1 MIIKY
6 TRNLSQ
12 ECEFKID
19 RADLEREYD
28 GDVKLA
34 IQSLDEHI
42 KAKSTYDVDFD
53 DVEFELNADDKEYE
67 RALHLESLYGENA
80 IEAAYWLDVYGGLN

>member
-19 RADLEREYD
+19 RADLERQYD

-34 IQSLDEHI
+34 IQSLDKHI

-67 RALHLESLYGENA
+67 RALHLEKLHSQEA
-80 IEAAYWLDVYGGLN
+80 IESAYWLDILGGLI

>member
-1 MIIKY
+1 MIIRY

-19 RADLEREYD
+19 RANLERQYD

-34 IQSLDEHI
+34 IKSLDEHI

-67 RALHLESLYGENA
+67 RALYLEKLHSQEA
-80 IEAAYWLDVYGGLN
+80 IEAGYWLDVYGGLS

>member
-34 IQSLDEHI
+34 IQSLDKHI

-53 DVEFELNADDKEYE
+53 DVEYELNSDDKEYE
-67 RALHLESLYGENA
+67 RALYLENLHSQEA
-80 IEAAYWLDVYGGLN
+80 IEAGYWLDIYGGLS

>member
-34 IQSLDEHI
+34 IQSLDKHI

-53 DVEFELNADDKEYE
+53 DVEYELNADDKEYE
-67 RALHLESLYGENA
+67 RALHLENLYGQDA
-80 IEAAYWLDVYGGLN
+80 IEAAYWLDVYGGLS